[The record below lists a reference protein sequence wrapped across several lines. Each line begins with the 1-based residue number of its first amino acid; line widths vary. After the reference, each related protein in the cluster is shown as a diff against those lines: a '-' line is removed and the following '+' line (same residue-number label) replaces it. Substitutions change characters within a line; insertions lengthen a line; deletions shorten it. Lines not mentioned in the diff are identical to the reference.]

1 VKVEMTK
8 DHILAEIRRTAAA
21 NGGVPLGQARFST
34 ETGIRYS
41 DWHGKYWA
49 RFGDAVREAG
59 FTPNQLNSAY
69 SDSDLLDKLA
79 ALTRELGRFPVAGE
93 LRLKARADKTFPSHN
108 VFHRLGK
115 KAELARKLQEHC
127 EARGFRD
134 VAAICAPVATADAEG
149 DEDKATTAPT
159 QFGWVY
165 LLKSGRYHKIGRT
178 NAVGRRERELAIQL
192 PERAVVVHSIK
203 TDDPAGIED
212 YWHRRFND
220 RHKNGEWFEL
230 TAADIAAFKR
240 RRFM

>member
-1 VKVEMTK
+1 MVEMTK
-8 DHILAEIRRTAAA
+8 DHILDEIRRTAAA
-21 NGGVPLGQARFST
+21 NDGVPLGQARFSA

-59 FTPNQLNSAY
+59 FKPNQLSSPY
-69 SDSDLLDKLA
+69 SEAELLDRLA
-79 ALTRELGRFPVAGE
+79 ALTRELGRFPVHGE

-108 VFHRLGK
+108 VFYRLGK
-115 KAELARKLQEHC
+115 KAELAKKLQEHC
-127 EARGFRD
+127 HACGLQD
-134 VAAICAPVATADAEG
+134 VADICAVAATAEAAGAG
-149 DEDKATTAPT
+149 DKTSTVPT
-159 QFGWVY
+159 EFGWVY
-165 LLKSGRYHKIGRT
+165 LLRSGRYHKIGRT

-212 YWHRRFND
+212 YWHRRFNN

-230 TAADIAAFKR
+230 SAADLGAFKR